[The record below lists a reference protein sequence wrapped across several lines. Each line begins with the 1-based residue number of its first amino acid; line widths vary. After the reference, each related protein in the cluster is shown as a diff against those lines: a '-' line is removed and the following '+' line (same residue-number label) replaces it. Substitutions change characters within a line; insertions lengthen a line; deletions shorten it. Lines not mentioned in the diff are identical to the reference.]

1 MVPALAVTHQ
11 CALREAIER
20 TGRASIGTGVIQR
33 QGTDPPGYPS
43 RKLGSHPAA
52 VAPAHTD
59 ARPARPIFFSEFWR
73 YPALFF
79 PRSGGIRLRGSRPS
93 DGLLTAP
100 PCPVCLSGHD
110 RQSCIA
116 DLGAVCGLVL
126 GIILGSAQLN
136 LRVF

>member
-1 MVPALAVTHQ
+1 VVPALAVTHQ

-59 ARPARPIFFSEFWR
+59 ARQARTDIFFR
-73 YPALFF
+73 N
-79 PRSGGIRLRGSRPS
+79 SGGIRPK
-93 DGLLTAP
+93 
-100 PCPVCLSGHD
+100 
-110 RQSCIA
+110 
-116 DLGAVCGLVL
+116 
-126 GIILGSAQLN
+126 
-136 LRVF
+136 FF